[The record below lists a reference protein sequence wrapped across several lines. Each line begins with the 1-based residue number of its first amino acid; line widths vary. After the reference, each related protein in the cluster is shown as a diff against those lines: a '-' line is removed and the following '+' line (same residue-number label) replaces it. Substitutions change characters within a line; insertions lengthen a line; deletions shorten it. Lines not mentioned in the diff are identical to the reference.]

1 MHFNYSLNERL
12 LAFARNI
19 AALVLIGGFG
29 LFVIDRAMT
38 QQDLKTY
45 EYLVLLCSGLVMFFW
60 SIYLTGSN
68 IAILYHDYRDDLL
81 KILEKQNIQHNLT
94 KQQLKSTSRIIT
106 VLGQK
111 SWSKMLPYFFR
122 SFLLGLICFV
132 FILLYTVGVI
142 SALNQQ
148 NKLFDFF
155 SPETKCSQNINHKP
169 S

>member
-1 MHFNYSLNERL
+1 MQFNYTLNERL

-19 AALVLIGGFG
+19 AALLLIGGFG

-38 QQDLKTY
+38 KQDLLTY
-45 EYLVLLCSGLVMFFW
+45 QYLILICSGIVMFSW
-60 SIYLTGSN
+60 SVYLAASN
-68 IAILYHDYRDDLL
+68 IAILYHDYRSDLL
-81 KILEKQNIQHNLT
+81 NHLKEQEIEHNLT
-94 KQQLKSTSRIIT
+94 EQQLLSTTKIIT
-106 VLGQK
+106 ALGQK
-111 SWSKMLPYFFR
+111 SWRKTLPYFFR

-132 FILLYTVGVI
+132 FILLYTIGVI

-155 SPETKCSQNINHKP
+155 STETKCSQNIDHKP